1 MGSSLLSHIIYL
13 RWMGKCRDKMWARP
27 SVHFSA
33 WMCVMHSHQM
43 SGKITCVS
51 AVQANELLHLWQ
63 PDLTSLLCTLSSEQG
78 RAVCE
83 RQPCHTDKKKKKKE
97 KERSLFWIGKSKY
110 MKIFNQSKS
119 IISQVEMSA
128 LHPNLNV
135 TVYACRLL
143 HLIHLSADWK
153 HWLPG

>member
-51 AVQANELLHLWQ
+51 AVQANDLLHLWQ

-83 RQPCHTDKKKKKKE
+83 RQPCHTDKKKKKKR
-97 KERSLFWIGKSKY
+97 KRKDLSSGLGKANTWRSLI
-110 MKIFNQSKS
+110 NQNQLSVKLKWAHY
-119 IISQVEMSA
+119 ILIWM
-128 LHPNLNV
+128 
-135 TVYACRLL
+135 LL
-143 HLIHLSADWK
+143 STHVDYCT
-153 HWLPG
+153 